1 MRDYLKIWA
10 EELLKRKPIRLK
22 SRILVTG
29 ERNQH
34 LGPRFEYAK
43 IQISVEPSATFEV
56 VDKIPA
62 NEELQKL
69 GYLDWTIFG
78 LLDILLTAESSPLSA
93 IRVTLEKADYHAI
106 DSSPTAFM
114 HAGRDAGRKIIEAM
128 KNL

>member
-69 GYLDWTIFG
+69 GYLDSLASHKRQNW
-78 LLDILLTAESSPLSA
+78 P
-93 IRVTLEKADYHAI
+93 
-106 DSSPTAFM
+106 
-114 HAGRDAGRKIIEAM
+114 
-128 KNL
+128 